1 MLISTAQSVA
11 SIQYT
16 TTYICA
22 PSYGIRKGCHEMPYP
37 YVVRLSDNRP
47 EDSILVPSF
56 SSPRWSAT
64 PSPASLDEILEPDF
78 FAGPDPERPS
88 GTIAVTLE
96 YIGRDLPTDLEDI
109 WD

>member
-11 SIQYT
+11 SIQYP
-16 TTYICA
+16 TYICT
-22 PSYGIRKGCHEMPYP
+22 PFYGIRKGCQEMPNP

-47 EDSILVPSF
+47 EASILAPSF
-56 SSPRWSAT
+56 GPSRWSAT
-64 PSPASLDEILEPDF
+64 PSPASLDEIIEPDF

-88 GTIAVTLE
+88 GTTSVTLE
-96 YIGRDLPTDLEDI
+96 YIGRDLPMDFEDI